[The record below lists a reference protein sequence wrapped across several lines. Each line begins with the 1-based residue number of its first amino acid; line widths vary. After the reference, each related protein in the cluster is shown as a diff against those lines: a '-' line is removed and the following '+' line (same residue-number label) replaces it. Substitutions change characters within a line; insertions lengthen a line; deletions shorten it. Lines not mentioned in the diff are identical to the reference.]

1 MIFNLFSYLIIFF
14 FGLIIGSF
22 LNCVIYRLEKGQSFL
37 SGRSFCPHCKQK
49 LNWQDLIPLLSLF
62 ILNGKCRYCHKKISW
77 QYPLVEL
84 ATGILFILI
93 MAFMAPMAF
102 TAPAAITALWLFL
115 IVSILVIIFVYD
127 LKHYL
132 ILDKVIYPAIAIT
145 FIYNSIF
152 NWLYGSMALWLNS
165 LIAAFIASA
174 FFYSIFLISKGKWMG
189 FGDVVLAFLMGLLL
203 GWPKIFLAL
212 FGAFF
217 IGAIIG
223 IGLVIFQKKTLKSKV
238 PFGPFLVTGTLIA
251 LFWGQ
256 AIINWYLNFV
266 YLNI

>member
-37 SGRSFCPHCKQK
+37 SGRSFCPYCKQK
-49 LNWQDLIPLLSLF
+49 LNWQDLIPLLSFF
-62 ILNGKCRYCHKKISW
+62 ILNGKCRYCYKKISW

-84 ATGILFILI
+84 ATGILFVLI
-93 MAFMAPMAF
+93 MVFMTPIVF
-102 TAPAAITALWLFL
+102 TASVVLTTLWLFF
-115 IVSILVIIFVYD
+115 IVSILIIIFVYD

-145 FIYNSIF
+145 FLYNFINSYFILHTSHF
-152 NWLYGSMALWLNS
+152 ILNTVF
-165 LIAAFIASA
+165 AAFIASA
-174 FFYSIFLISKGKWMG
+174 FLYSIFFISKGKWMG
-189 FGDVVLAFLMGLLL
+189 FGDVILALLMGLLL

-217 IGAIIG
+217 IGAIMG
-223 IGLVIFQKKTLKSKV
+223 IGLIIFQKKTLKSEV
-238 PFGPFLVTGTLIA
+238 PFGPFLITGTLIA

-256 AIINWYLNFV
+256 AIINWYISFI
-266 YLNI
+266 Y